1 MSNYYNDQWRLPNN
15 ENKDKQSN
23 YSLSFDG
30 SSNQEISLGTISQIS
45 SGSDF
50 SISLWFKSEHT
61 GGYDT
66 MFGSGTAAA
75 NDIYIAIDE
84 SKNIEIG
91 VRGQRLINVETIV
104 NDIWYH
110 FVLTVEGTTY
120 KAYLDNGTPTTGNAG
135 TTTSNSGDNAV
146 LGDFSWTG
154 NFHFNGQM
162 DGVSIFDYALSAS
175 QITTLYGSSSTGI
188 GNPMSLSPAPVSYYP
203 LGDQDAFDGAEYLVP
218 NSSLK
223 DYVFDFGGNDYIN
236 CGNDSSLQITG
247 AITISFWLKS
257 TTVTSN
263 IGGII
268 TKSDNGNYFGSTG
281 QKVYEV
287 GALGNFLYF
296 QISSGT
302 AVTASAFNIIPY
314 LDGNWHNIIALWDG
328 TTNTNSVQIYIDS
341 INVKNDQ
348 ANISSI
354 QNKSNDVVISSKL
367 NTYDYTGELS
377 NVQIFNTALPAT
389 GSNSIETLYNNGSPL
404 TSMSGF
410 TSLQGWWKLDA
421 SATYD
426 GSDWTIPDSS
436 SNSNDGTSSGMTQAN
451 LVQSDLSFTSGYS
464 PYALSFDGANDYIN
478 LDSFAGEL
486 STGDAYGLSVW
497 FKGDGNNNTDGVL
510 FSAHT
515 SSRGNVVRLLI
526 RDLSGSTVIQYLDGG
541 NNGFFQGDYDNN
553 KWHNVVVTKS
563 TGTSTLTLYIDGS
576 SIGTISNCN
585 PDFSNATLFSIG
597 QEWDASGTGDFFSG
611 QISNVQIFNTALTDG
626 TGGTVNQIETLYN
639 NGTPLADMS
648 SFSSLVSWWKLNNTT
663 TGIEDSKGSNNGTNN
678 GATEYAGFV
687 NTLVGDSSGMSQSN
701 LVQSDLQTVAP
712 YSKYALSFDS
722 GSSDRIDTGA
732 KILNNMTS
740 YTASIWA
747 KGWSTSTLT
756 AIMSQYDGGS
766 VSPLILT
773 ARHSSNTNGF
783 TAWLTLGGTFYTSH
797 NDEGFSDNTKWV
809 NLTVTWDGSDLIL
822 YVNGIAGDVTSAS
835 GTIDNS
841 TTYNFHIGG
850 YSNVTSNSYDGQLS
864 NCSVW
869 NTALTQSQVTE
880 IYNEGLPSN
889 LNSHSAYSNLISW
902 WQLGENSSFNG
913 NDWIVAD
920 EIGSNNGESD
930 GMGVDAL
937 TNGVGTTAN
946 GVSSGMSEGSLVGD
960 APYSTANA
968 ISSGMP
974 VTARGTDVPPTP

>member
-1 MSNYYNDQWRLPNN
+1 MPRNANQS
-15 ENKDKQSN
+15 KSSN
-23 YSLSFDG
+23 YSLHQPGQADYIETDYSINGLTQITVSCWIKTTTNQPNEHIWSFPKAGSGSGLGLQFG
-30 SSNQEISLGTISQIS
+30 SSANTGYSVFNYAMSGFPSVTDTS
-45 SGSDF
+45 S
-50 SISLWFKSEHT
+50 
-61 GGYDT
+61 
-66 MFGSGTAAA
+66 
-75 NDIYIAIDE
+75 
-84 SKNIEIG
+84 
-91 VRGQRLINVETIV
+91 
-104 NDIWYH
+104 
-110 FVLTVEGTTY
+110 
-120 KAYLDNGTPTTGNAG
+120 
-135 TTTSNSGDNAV
+135 
-146 LGDFSWTG
+146 
-154 NFHFNGQM
+154 
-162 DGVSIFDYALSAS
+162 
-175 QITTLYGSSSTGI
+175 
-188 GNPMSLSPAPVSYYP
+188 
-203 LGDQDAFDGAEYLVP
+203 
-218 NSSLK
+218 
-223 DYVFDFGGNDYIN
+223 
-236 CGNDSSLQITG
+236 
-247 AITISFWLKS
+247 
-257 TTVTSN
+257 
-263 IGGII
+263 
-268 TKSDNGNYFGSTG
+268 
-281 QKVYEV
+281 VY
-287 GALGNFLYF
+287 N
-296 QISSGT
+296 
-302 AVTASAFNIIPY
+302 
-314 LDGNWHNIIALWDG
+314 DGNWHNIIFTSSLTEMKLYVDGFLINTTSITATAMSGTIDKFFIGSFSNTSPQFNAYNISFSDVCIFDHALSPSQVTTLWGGGTEVSNPMALPSSPIAYYPLGGSAGAFRTPVNVNDQWLIENNAIGDYVFDFDAGSSQYISTTDSISGFTSFTISAWANAETLTTADTLVGQWRNGNTSNSAFLMYLVSNTMHFYIGSGSSAILAGGDTTLSTGQWYHFCATWDG
-328 TTNTNSVQIYIDS
+328 TTTKLYINGVQESTTGSASSMNTTTVDLLIGAYNNSAGTGVETAKTW
-341 INVKNDQ
+341 NGE
-348 ANISSI
+348 IS
-354 QNKSNDVVISSKL
+354 
-367 NTYDYTGELS
+367 NT
-377 NVQIFNTALPAT
+377 QIFNIPLSGPEV
-389 GSNSIETLYNNGSPL
+389 ETLYNYGSPIQTL
-404 TSMSGF
+404 ANIPQSSN
-410 TSLQGWWKLDA
+410 LKAWYKLDA
-421 SATYD
+421 TEIYNNSTTEWSIDNNQNPSAYPSSLD
-426 GSDWTIPDSS
+426 FNGS
-436 SNSNDGTSSGMTQAN
+436 SN
-451 LVQSDLSFTSGYS
+451 
-464 PYALSFDGANDYIN
+464 YIN

-526 RDLSGSTVIQYLDGG
+526 RDLSGSTHIQYLDGG
-541 NNGFFQGDYDNN
+541 NNGAFQGNYDNN